1 MDSLLTIITFRAL
14 TSSIPAA
21 GAGGVTREASHRRGE
36 EVVMII
42 EDKHDEA
49 GRQPDPERSLEAAAR
64 AKSKKPDSQGLEAT
78 RQTASEPHAPESK
91 QSDAAEI
98 LKRNSEQAT
107 GKPNRK

>member
-1 MDSLLTIITFRAL
+1 
-14 TSSIPAA
+14 
-21 GAGGVTREASHRRGE
+21 
-36 EVVMII
+36 MII